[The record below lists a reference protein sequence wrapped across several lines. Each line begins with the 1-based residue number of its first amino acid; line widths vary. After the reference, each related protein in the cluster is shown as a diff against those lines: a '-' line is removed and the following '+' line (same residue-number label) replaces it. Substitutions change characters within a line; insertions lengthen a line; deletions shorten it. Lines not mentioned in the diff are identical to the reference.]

1 MYVIRINLYDAHL
14 TVTMFVSN
22 MRDLFCLL
30 CQGCRVRDHIVT
42 AVQTEVNGSGEID
55 LSKSPQNRVYDDLLS
70 HRDIVCVPYQRLTD
84 ARYCVSYFCTGLGA
98 CVRGGLVWWI
108 GFNSVGLYT
117 FSSSDIDTCMFNNTN
132 PLTDELVC
140 LYYIFY

>member
-1 MYVIRINLYDAHL
+1 
-14 TVTMFVSN
+14 MFVSN

-84 ARYCVSYFCTGLGA
+84 ARYCVSYFCTGLGHVQGA
-98 CVRGGLVWWI
+98 GWCGGLVLTLLVYI
-108 GFNSVGLYT
+108 PSR
-117 FSSSDIDTCMFNNTN
+117 
-132 PLTDELVC
+132 PL
-140 LYYIFY
+140 I